1 MLFRSEAARASR
13 VLLAGGL
20 TPDNVAEAIRQVRPY
35 GVDVSSGVE
44 LRPGQ
49 KDHAKVQAFIQA
61 ARLVSV

>member
-1 MLFRSEAARASR
+1 MAKGVRI
-13 VLLAGGL
+13 VLAGGL